1 MIICDLCCKEIKN
14 KDDCMFGKDSVETYC
29 KRCYE
34 WNNKNY
40 NISEDEEL
48 AKKVINDLRKLMDE
62 RRENLE
68 YLKIYIDVELAKR
81 MKRPKT

>member
-1 MIICDLCCKEIKN
+1 MIICDLCCKEIKTQ
-14 KDDCMFGKDSVETYC
+14 DDWMLGKDGMTTYC

-68 YLKIYIDVELAKR
+68 YLKVYIDVELAKR